1 MSSYFQGR
9 FLRES
14 RLQWFSTI
22 FDDNKTLDRTCFG
35 GLDLVIKSCSKS
47 IITVQVFGLSD
58 LFDRSFLVG
67 YPTHIVKY
75 QTVTNCKIA
84 VKVLGWPL
92 ATLKGALI
100 EKYQV
105 EGFELLCTP
114 LN

>member
-1 MSSYFQGR
+1 MY
-9 FLRES
+9 
-14 RLQWFSTI
+14 
-22 FDDNKTLDRTCFG
+22 RTCFG
-35 GLDLVIKSCSKS
+35 GGDLVIKSCSKS
-47 IITVQVFGLSD
+47 IITVQVFGLSN
-58 LFDRSFLVG
+58 LFDRTFLVG

-114 LN
+114 LNW